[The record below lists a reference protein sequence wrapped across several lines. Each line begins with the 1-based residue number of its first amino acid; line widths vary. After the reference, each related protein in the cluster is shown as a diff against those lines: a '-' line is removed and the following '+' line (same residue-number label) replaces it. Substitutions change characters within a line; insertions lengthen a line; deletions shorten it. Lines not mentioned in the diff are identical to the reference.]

1 MPEKSTTE
9 GGKKAM
15 ATLDTVEQT
24 EAKPAQ
30 GMRGRPKKGEIK
42 NIDQATRFFEVLKKI
57 PPDAWTEGK
66 AVIKIYRQEPS
77 IDRLAS
83 GKAKHIQEY
92 YEPIAGPERIKLDHG
107 SGKYLLF
114 LTYQGPK
121 DGGLRELERTNIDIL
136 DMKYP
141 PKVPRGDWLE
151 EPKNSGWLWA
161 FPKETPPPAASPVSQ
176 LAETLDVL
184 DGIQDRAAARARP
197 AEAPAAPTQP
207 SMLEIIKTV
216 KEMMPP
222 PTPPATDNKMLDT
235 IVQLMNGQLDR
246 MSRDNAD
253 LRKEIAEARKNP
265 ETKSALGGLAEIIAE
280 AQKIGIVP
288 ADIKSLWGKAE
299 GALQAVTRSRMSGTE
314 EFWQPIVT
322 GLLDSIKPVLPMVV
336 ARIANQQQQ
345 QRPQQQPQQPG
356 APALIP
362 AANPSTPPPTNGATE
377 APPMNPELAQAFF
390 SEFGPALVQWFKEA
404 KGEGGD
410 FAEWIFDGYGPDWK
424 GLKWMHLKQAA
435 GTDNIVRLFQTS
447 PFWPEIAAAA
457 DKFTEFLKSF
467 VEWQPEAAQAVVDLE
482 EQEAEE
488 IN

>member
-1 MPEKSTTE
+1 
-9 GGKKAM
+9 
-15 ATLDTVEQT
+15 
-24 EAKPAQ
+24 
-30 GMRGRPKKGEIK
+30 
-42 NIDQATRFFEVLKKI
+42 
-57 PPDAWTEGK
+57 
-66 AVIKIYRQEPS
+66 
-77 IDRLAS
+77 
-83 GKAKHIQEY
+83 
-92 YEPIAGPERIKLDHG
+92 
-107 SGKYLLF
+107 
-114 LTYQGPK
+114 
-121 DGGLRELERTNIDIL
+121 
-136 DMKYP
+136 
-141 PKVPRGDWLE
+141 
-151 EPKNSGWLWA
+151 
-161 FPKETPPPAASPVSQ
+161 
-176 LAETLDVL
+176 
-184 DGIQDRAAARARP
+184 
-197 AEAPAAPTQP
+197 
-207 SMLEIIKTV
+207 
-216 KEMMPP
+216 
-222 PTPPATDNKMLDT
+222 
-235 IVQLMNGQLDR
+235 
-246 MSRDNAD
+246 
-253 LRKEIAEARKNP
+253 
-265 ETKSALGGLAEIIAE
+265 
-280 AQKIGIVP
+280 
-288 ADIKSLWGKAE
+288 
-299 GALQAVTRSRMSGTE
+299 
-314 EFWQPIVT
+314 
-322 GLLDSIKPVLPMVV
+322 MVV